1 MNVDTW
7 SSPAVVAAFLSAVAA
22 IAAAIATW
30 RAPIS
35 AAQIAERLRRQG
47 DSELEARRFKLNVF
61 ATIMQGRAELASEDT
76 VRALNSIDVA
86 FNKSEGVRESWAE
99 LYQSLNT
106 SPWQAH
112 VVDERMRRLLR
123 EMAQDLG
130 ISDTLRIDDFGRTY
144 FPTALAQDREMRSL
158 ERAATLKRLMGQA
171 APEQNAAT
179 DAASLWPPKPNETD
193 TGQE

>member
-7 SSPAVVAAFLSAVAA
+7 SSSAVVAAFLSAVAA

-86 FNKSEGVRESWAE
+86 FNKSEGIRESWAE

-158 ERAATLKRLMGQA
+158 ERAATLKQLMGQA

-193 TGQE
+193 AGQE

>member
-61 ATIMQGRAELASEDT
+61 ATIMQGRAELASE
-76 VRALNSIDVA
+76 
-86 FNKSEGVRESWAE
+86 
-99 LYQSLNT
+99 
-106 SPWQAH
+106 P
-112 VVDERMRRLLR
+112 
-123 EMAQDLG
+123 
-130 ISDTLRIDDFGRTY
+130 
-144 FPTALAQDREMRSL
+144 
-158 ERAATLKRLMGQA
+158 
-171 APEQNAAT
+171 
-179 DAASLWPPKPNETD
+179 
-193 TGQE
+193 